1 MLEPFMDGLS
11 SQSGKQQEKIGGM
24 PPWGRMALPEE
35 IANMFVFLGG
45 PGAAFC
51 TGQAYIVDGGYTAQ

>member
-1 MLEPFMDGLS
+1 MLEPFMAGIHAE
-11 SQSGKQQEKIGGM
+11 GGPKQEKIGGM
-24 PPWGRMALPEE
+24 PPWGRMARPEE

-45 PGAAFC
+45 PGASFC